1 MASLGLPGLAN
12 FAGEILILIGVFTV
26 KPLWAVIAVG
36 GILFSATYTLRLVQG
51 TLWGNNCEPHDKQD
65 LHSREWLVLIPLAVL
80 VVALGCYP
88 QPVLDLLR
96 EPLSSLLL
104 VGGMP

>member
-1 MASLGLPGLAN
+1 M
-12 FAGEILILIGVFTV
+12 
-26 KPLWAVIAVG
+26 IAVG